1 MCFVFVCLNSRIILI
16 VCEKSFWNFLLR
28 WELILFNNFAI
39 FITFELTIWWLCKYI
54 CADPGVR
61 FIYLILCCGFEKSEQ
76 LDTGSCARR
85 WYTPMRAGGLLGI
98 LYTIFSALVCLWKYP
113 WKLKNKIIYLPTDP
127 VIWFIGS
134 ASVSLKATLFI
145 YCNWG
150 GSACTLD
157 VVGLHR
163 LYKQW
168 AAKQR
173 LNVAL
178 CSLIRINGTRLPSA
192 LQ

>member
-113 WKLKNKIIYLPTDP
+113 WKLKKKNYLSTYWPSHL
-127 VIWFIGS
+127 VHRFCIGFFKGHSFYLLQLGRLCMYIGCRWF
-134 ASVSLKATLFI
+134 APSL
-145 YCNWG
+145 
-150 GSACTLD
+150 
-157 VVGLHR
+157 
-163 LYKQW
+163 
-168 AAKQR
+168 
-173 LNVAL
+173 
-178 CSLIRINGTRLPSA
+178 
-192 LQ
+192 